1 MELGIFSKTY
11 EVSDI
16 DESFDRMY
24 ADGLFSTNL
33 NFANAGLPI
42 MPEEYDEAA
51 VNCIAESARTHGVS
65 MPSVTGTFNMI
76 DPDEKARERGIKQFQ
91 NHCRMAAAL
100 NIPVISLCT
109 GSKNPQSKWKWHD
122 DNLLPSSY
130 LDLMHTTEK
139 LLAYAEEY
147 DLILG
152 VEPEVSNIINCP
164 EAARRYLKD
173 AGSDRLK
180 IIMDGANLFTRE
192 NAGRMHDVLDEAFE
206 LLGDSI
212 VLAHAKD
219 FSLSDGMSF
228 VAAGEGELDYAYYIS
243 LLKAANYTGALVMHG
258 LSEKQVGRSR
268 DFLLGLL

>member
-16 DESFDRMY
+16 DETFDRMC
-24 ADGLFSTNL
+24 ADSLRCTNL

-42 MPEEYDEAA
+42 MPEEYDEKALEHIAA
-51 VNCIAESARTHGVS
+51 SAKAHDIS
-65 MPSVTGTFNMI
+65 IPSVTGTFNMI
-76 DPDEKARERGIKQFQ
+76 DPDEKAREKGIKQFQ

-100 NIPVISLCT
+100 GIPVISLCT

-122 DNLLPSSY
+122 DNLLRSSY

-139 LLAYAEEY
+139 ILAYAEEY
-147 DLILG
+147 DLVLG

-164 EAARRYLKD
+164 AAALQYLKD
-173 AGSDRLK
+173 AGSNRLK
-180 IIMDGANLFTRE
+180 IIMDGANLFTSE

-206 LLGDSI
+206 LLADSI

-243 LLKAANYTGALVMHG
+243 LLKAANYNGALVMHG